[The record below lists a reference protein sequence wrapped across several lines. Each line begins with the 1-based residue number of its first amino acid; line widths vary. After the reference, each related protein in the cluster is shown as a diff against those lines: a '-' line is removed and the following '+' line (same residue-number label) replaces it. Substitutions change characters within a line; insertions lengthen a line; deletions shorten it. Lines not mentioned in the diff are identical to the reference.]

1 MGREPRPSHRGAI
14 SGRVPDGTAAPLPRR
29 RPRDSQRSRVYRAET
44 PLPGLRLADLD
55 ACAGYAAGVAASPWW
70 SARFPHLHPGRLPRF
85 RPGRGARQAFYREE
99 EHPGG
104 TVATI
109 TLPRRYRTAGVVLHE
124 MAHWALAEATDLPQH
139 GRTFARLLLDAST
152 EFLGA
157 DAGEA
162 LAASYK
168 GEKVRVA
175 RPPRRGPDGRYQYG
189 WDERLR
195 LGRDRPLRVSFTPPG
210 GRPSEVHGVLTGRER
225 GSSVLVLRAGHDR
238 STGTVRVPVTA
249 VWRVLPG

>member
-1 MGREPRPSHRGAI
+1 M
-14 SGRVPDGTAAPLPRR
+14 PDGVAEPAARR

-44 PLPGLRLADLD
+44 PLPGRPLPDLRSCEL
-55 ACAGYAAGVAASPWW
+55 YAADVAGSSWW
-70 SARFPHLHPGRLPRF
+70 GARFPHLQPGRLPRF

-99 EHPGG
+99 IHDHG
-104 TVATI
+104 VVSTI

-152 EFLGA
+152 EFLGRE
-157 DAGEA
+157 AGAA
-162 LAASYK
+162 LAESYA

-175 RPPRRGPDGRYQYG
+175 RPPRAGPDGLLHYG

-195 LGRDRPLRVSFTPPG
+195 LGRDRSLRIGYTPPG
-210 GRPSEVHGVLTGRER
+210 ARPSELHGVLTGRER
-225 GSSVLVLRAGHDR
+225 GSSVLVVRPHHGR
-238 STGTVRVPVTA
+238 PVERVRVPVSS
-249 VWRVLPG
+249 VWRVRPG